1 MSNKLRQFRKEVGM
15 SLSELAKRAKTSR
28 QTLTNIELHGQEPG
42 VYLALSI
49 AEALKTD
56 PREIFLKMLLYKVYN
71 RRKKK
76 SDRR

>member
-56 PREIFLKMLLYKVYN
+56 PREIFFENVVIQGLQSKEEEVG
-71 RRKKK
+71 
-76 SDRR
+76 